1 MNVLTHD
8 SSLVSSLLNSPP
20 EASFL
25 VEIFALSITSK
36 NEGQPEPESYFVLE
50 EN

>member
-1 MNVLTHD
+1 MSD
-8 SSLVSSLLNSPP
+8 SPP

-25 VEIFALSITSK
+25 LEIFALSMTSK
-36 NEGQPEPESYFVLE
+36 NEGQPDPESYFVLE